1 MAINVNTVYNTVLS
15 ILNKEQRGYITPDE
29 FNKLATQVQLEVFEN
44 YFEDMNQQLR
54 VPQTTNEYANRQ
66 KNVDDCIS
74 IFKTIA
80 SPTLVGVGNVL
91 SASVTAGGTSYL
103 QRENVA
109 TTGGSGSNLTLN
121 TFLTIPSFN
130 ITNAGTSY
138 SSALNLA
145 TTVAPAG
152 GNGLTVNITSV
163 NPTTGAIQGININN
177 PGLGYSVNDVVTVV
191 QNTNTT
197 ATLTLNTISN
207 GVISNITINNGG
219 SGYAVGNTV
228 TIAGGSGTA
237 TAQVNSINEVA
248 YFLPPS
254 NLHRIGTVIYKD
266 EKEIERIERNDLLQ
280 INMSNLTKP
289 TTTYPVYLY
298 EQAGQGIEGNNTGQS
313 HIYVYPKT
321 ILSASDISISY
332 IRKPAD
338 VQWGFTVGSL
348 GQYVYNS
355 STSTQFELLNT
366 EQNEVILRI
375 LAYAGVVIK
384 DPEIVQAAANAVQA
398 EEINS
403 KS

>member
-91 SASVTAGGTSYL
+91 SASVTAGGTGYIA
-103 QRENVA
+103 RENVA
-109 TTGGSGSNLTLN
+109 TAGGAGSNLTLN
-121 TFLTIPSFN
+121 TFINNPTFSITTSGTGYFN
-130 ITNAGTSY
+130 STN
-138 SSALNLA
+138 LP
-145 TTVAPAG
+145 TTVSPAG
-152 GNGLTVNITSV
+152 GTGLTVDITSV
-163 NPTTGAIQGININN
+163 SSTGQVQGININN
-177 PGLGYSVNDVVTVV
+177 PGFGYTATNVVTIV
-191 QNTNTT
+191 QGSNTT
-197 ATLTLNTISN
+197 ATLTLNSLSN
-207 GVISNITINNGG
+207 GVISSVTINNGG

-228 TIAGGSGTA
+228 TITGGSGTA

-384 DPEIVQAAANAVQA
+384 DPQVVQLAANAVQA

>member
-91 SASVTAGGTSYL
+91 TASVTNGGTSYL

-130 ITNAGTSY
+130 ITNAGTGY

-289 TTTYPVYLY
+289 STTYPVYLY
-298 EQAGQGIEGNNTGQS
+298 EQANQGINGNNTGQS
-313 HIYVYPKT
+313 HIYIYPKT

>member
-29 FNKLATQVQLEVFEN
+29 FNKLATQVQLEIFEN

-80 SPTLVGVGNVL
+80 NPTLVDVGNVL
-91 SASVTAGGTSYL
+91 SLNVTNGGTGYS
-103 QRENVA
+103 EAIGVA
-109 TTGGSGSNLTLN
+109 TTGGSGTNLTVDTTIAIP
-121 TFLTIPSFN
+121 TFTLT
-130 ITNAGTSY
+130 TAGTGY
-138 SSALNLA
+138 SVATNVA
-145 TTVAPAG
+145 TTG
-152 GNGLTVNITSV
+152 GGGTGLTVNITSV
-163 NPTTGAIQGININN
+163 NPSTGAIQGLSINS
-177 PGLGYSVNDVVTVV
+177 PGLGYAAAAVITI
-191 QNTNTT
+191 NTGSGT
-197 ATLTLNTISN
+197 AQITLTTLSN
-207 GVISNITINNGG
+207 GVISSLAVNNGG
-219 SGYAVGNTV
+219 SGYVVGDNITV
-228 TIAGGSGTA
+228 NAGNVDA
-237 TAQVNSINEVA
+237 TAQVASINEVA

-266 EKEIERIERNDLLQ
+266 EKEIERVERNDLLQ

-289 TTTYPVYLY
+289 TTTYPLYLY
-298 EQAGQGIEGNNTGQS
+298 EQATQGLNGNNTGQS
-313 HIYVYPKT
+313 HIYVYPT
-321 ILSASDISISY
+321 SIQTASDISISY

-338 VQWGFTVGSL
+338 VNWGFTIGSL
-348 GQYVYNS
+348 GQYIYNS

-375 LAYAGVVIK
+375 LTYAGVVIK
-384 DPEIVQAAANAVQA
+384 DPQIVQAAAQAVQA
-398 EEINS
+398 EEVNS

>member
-44 YFEDMNQQLR
+44 YFEDINQQLR

-66 KNVDDCIS
+66 KNIDDCIS

-91 SASVTAGGTSYL
+91 SASVTAGGTGYIA
-103 QRENVA
+103 RENVA
-109 TTGGSGSNLTLN
+109 TAGGAGSNLTLN
-121 TFLTIPSFN
+121 TFINNPTFSITTSGTGYFN
-130 ITNAGTSY
+130 STN
-138 SSALNLA
+138 LP
-145 TTVAPAG
+145 TTVSPAG
-152 GNGLTVNITSV
+152 GTGLTVDITSV
-163 NPTTGAIQGININN
+163 SSTGQVQGININN
-177 PGLGYSVNDVVTVV
+177 PGFGYTATNVVTIV
-191 QNTNTT
+191 QGSNTT
-197 ATLTLNTISN
+197 ATLTLNSLSN
-207 GVISNITINNGG
+207 GVISSVTINNGG

-228 TIAGGSGTA
+228 TITGGSGTA

-298 EQAGQGIEGNNTGQS
+298 EQASQGIDGNNTGQS

-384 DPEIVQAAANAVQA
+384 DPQVVQLAANAVQA

>member
-29 FNKLATQVQLEVFEN
+29 FNKLATQVQLEIFEN

-66 KNVDDCIS
+66 KNIDDCIS

-80 SPTLVGVGNVL
+80 KPTLVGVG
-91 SASVTAGGTSYL
+91 SVTAASITNGGTGYVQSV
-103 QRENVA
+103 NVP
-109 TTGGSGSNLTLN
+109 TTLGSGSGLTLN
-121 TFLTIPSFN
+121 TFISNPTFS
-130 ITNAGTSY
+130 ITNAGTGYFNST
-138 SSALNLA
+138 NLA
-145 TTVAPAG
+145 TTVAPPG
-152 GNGLTVNITSV
+152 GTGLTVDITSV
-163 NPTTGAIQGININN
+163 SSTGVIQGVNINN
-177 PGLGYSVNDVVTVV
+177 PGLNYAATNVITIV
-191 QNTNTT
+191 QGANTT
-197 ATLTLNTISN
+197 ATLTLNTLSN
-207 GVISNITINNGG
+207 GVISSVTINNGG
-219 SGYAVGNTV
+219 SGYTVGNV
-228 TIAGGSGTA
+228 VNISGGGANATA
-237 TAQVNSINEVA
+237 TVNSVNDVL

-280 INMSNLTKP
+280 INLSKLTKP

-298 EQAGQGIEGNNTGQS
+298 EQASQNVNGINTGQS
-313 HIYVYPKT
+313 HIYVYPTT
-321 ILSASDISISY
+321 ITSASDISISY

-338 VQWGFTVGSL
+338 VVWGFTVGTL
-348 GQYVYNS
+348 GQYVYN
-355 STSTQFELLNT
+355 TANSTQFELLNT

-384 DPEIVQAAANAVQA
+384 DPQIIQAAANAVQT
-398 EEINS
+398 EEVNS

>member
-44 YFEDMNQQLR
+44 YFEDINQQLR

-66 KNVDDCIS
+66 KNIDDCIS

-91 SASVTAGGTSYL
+91 SASVTAGGTGYIA
-103 QRENVA
+103 RENVA
-109 TTGGSGSNLTLN
+109 TAGGAGSNLTLN
-121 TFLTIPSFN
+121 TFINNPTFSITTSGTGYFN
-130 ITNAGTSY
+130 STN
-138 SSALNLA
+138 LP
-145 TTVAPAG
+145 TTVSPAG
-152 GNGLTVNITSV
+152 GTGLTVDITSV
-163 NPTTGAIQGININN
+163 SSTGQVQGININN
-177 PGLGYSVNDVVTVV
+177 PGFGYTATNVVTIV
-191 QNTNTT
+191 QGSNTT
-197 ATLTLNTISN
+197 ATLTLNSLSN
-207 GVISNITINNGG
+207 GVISSVTINNGG

-228 TIAGGSGTA
+228 TITGGSGTA

-338 VQWGFTVGSL
+338 VVWGFTVGTL
-348 GQYVYNS
+348 GQYVYNL

-384 DPEIVQAAANAVQA
+384 DPQVVQLAANAVQA

>member
-44 YFEDMNQQLR
+44 YFEDINQQLR

-91 SASVTAGGTSYL
+91 SASVTAGGTGYIA
-103 QRENVA
+103 RENVA
-109 TTGGSGSNLTLN
+109 TAGGAGSNLTLN
-121 TFLTIPSFN
+121 TFINNPTFSITTSGTGYFN
-130 ITNAGTSY
+130 STN
-138 SSALNLA
+138 LP
-145 TTVAPAG
+145 TTVSPAG
-152 GNGLTVNITSV
+152 GTGLTVDITSV
-163 NPTTGAIQGININN
+163 SSTGQVQGININN
-177 PGLGYSVNDVVTVV
+177 PGFGYTATNVVTIV
-191 QNTNTT
+191 QGSNTT
-197 ATLTLNTISN
+197 ATLTLNSLSN
-207 GVISNITINNGG
+207 GVISSVTINNGG

-228 TIAGGSGTA
+228 TITGGSGTA

-338 VQWGFTVGSL
+338 VVWGFTVGTL
-348 GQYVYNS
+348 GQYVYNL

-384 DPEIVQAAANAVQA
+384 DPQVVQLAANAVQA

>member
-29 FNKLATQVQLEVFEN
+29 FNKLATQVQLEIFEN

-80 SPTLVGVGNVL
+80 NPTLVDVGNVL
-91 SASVTAGGTSYL
+91 SLNVTNGGTGYSNAIGVATIGGSGTNLTVDTTIAIPTFTLTTAGTGYSVAT
-103 QRENVA
+103 NVA
-109 TTGGSGSNLTLN
+109 TTGGG
-121 TFLTIPSFN
+121 
-130 ITNAGTSY
+130 GT
-138 SSALNLA
+138 
-145 TTVAPAG
+145 
-152 GNGLTVNITSV
+152 GLTVDITSV
-163 NPTTGAIQGININN
+163 SATGQIQGIRINSS
-177 PGLGYSVNDVVTVV
+177 GLGYAAAAVITITGGSG
-191 QNTNTT
+191 T
-197 ATLTLNTISN
+197 AEITLTTLSN
-207 GVISNITINNGG
+207 GVISSLAVNNGG
-219 SGYAVGNTV
+219 SGYVVGDNITV
-228 TIAGGSGTA
+228 NAGNVDA
-237 TAQVNSINEVA
+237 TAQVASINEVA

-266 EKEIERIERNDLLQ
+266 EKEIERVERNDLLQ

-289 TTTYPVYLY
+289 TTTYPLYLY
-298 EQAGQGIEGNNTGQS
+298 EQATQGLNGNNTGQS
-313 HIYVYPKT
+313 HIYVYPT
-321 ILSASDISISY
+321 SIQTASDISISY

-338 VQWGFTVGSL
+338 VNWGFIIGSL
-348 GQYVYNS
+348 GQYIYDS

-375 LAYAGVVIK
+375 LTYAGVVIK
-384 DPEIVQAAANAVQA
+384 DPQIVQAAAQAVQA
-398 EEINS
+398 EEVNS

>member
-29 FNKLATQVQLEVFEN
+29 FNKLATQVQLEIFEN

-74 IFKTIA
+74 IFKTVA
-80 SPTLVGVGNVL
+80 KPTLIGIGNVL
-91 SASVTAGGTSYL
+91 SASVTNGGTGYTQAS
-103 QRENVA
+103 NVP
-109 TTGGSGSNLTLN
+109 TTTAQGGTNLTLN
-121 TFLTIPSFN
+121 TFINNPTFN
-130 ITNAGTSY
+130 VTTQGANYTTSTNI
-138 SSALNLA
+138 A
-145 TTVAPAG
+145 TTVVPNNG
-152 GNGLTVNITSV
+152 TGLTVDITSV
-163 NPTTGAIQGININN
+163 NPTTGAIQGVNINN
-177 PGLGYSVNDVVTVV
+177 PGLNYSVNDVITITGG
-191 QNTNTT
+191 NGA
-197 ATLTLNTISN
+197 ATLTLTSLSN

-219 SGYAVGNTV
+219 SGYSVGDAVAITGANNG
-228 TIAGGSGTA
+228 A
-237 TAQVNSINEVA
+237 AQITSVNEVA

-280 INMSNLTKP
+280 VNMSNLTKP

-298 EQAGQGIEGNNTGQS
+298 EQATQGITGNNTGQS
-313 HIYVYPKT
+313 HIYVYPTT
-321 ILSASDISISY
+321 ITSASDISISY

-338 VQWGFTVGSL
+338 VVWGFTVGSL
-348 GQYVYNS
+348 GQYVYS
-355 STSTQFELLNT
+355 SSASTQFELLNT

-375 LAYAGVVIK
+375 LTYAGVVIN
-384 DPEIVQAAANAVQA
+384 DTQIIQAAASAVQG

>member
-29 FNKLATQVQLEVFEN
+29 FNKLATQVQLEIFEN

-80 SPTLVGVGNVL
+80 NPTLVDVGNVL
-91 SASVTAGGTSYL
+91 SLNVTNGGTGYS
-103 QRENVA
+103 EAIGVA
-109 TTGGSGSNLTLN
+109 TTGGSGTNLTVDTTIAIP
-121 TFLTIPSFN
+121 TFTLT
-130 ITNAGTSY
+130 TAGTGY
-138 SSALNLA
+138 SVATNVA
-145 TTVAPAG
+145 TTG
-152 GNGLTVNITSV
+152 GGGTGLTVNITSV
-163 NPTTGAIQGININN
+163 NPSTGAIQGLSINS
-177 PGLGYSVNDVVTVV
+177 PGLGYAAAAVITI
-191 QNTNTT
+191 NTGSGT
-197 ATLTLNTISN
+197 AQITLTTLSN
-207 GVISNITINNGG
+207 GVISSLAVNNGG
-219 SGYAVGNTV
+219 SGYVVGNNITV
-228 TIAGGSGTA
+228 NAGNVDA
-237 TAQVNSINEVA
+237 TAQVASINEVA

-266 EKEIERIERNDLLQ
+266 EKEIERVERNDLLQ

-289 TTTYPVYLY
+289 TTTYPLYLY
-298 EQAGQGIEGNNTGQS
+298 EQATQGLNGNNTGQS
-313 HIYVYPKT
+313 HIYVYPT
-321 ILSASDISISY
+321 SIQTASDISISY

-338 VQWGFTVGSL
+338 VNWGFTIGSL
-348 GQYVYNS
+348 GQYIYDS

-375 LAYAGVVIK
+375 LTYAGVVIK
-384 DPEIVQAAANAVQA
+384 DPQIVQAAAQAVQA
-398 EEINS
+398 EEVNS

>member
-91 SASVTAGGTSYL
+91 SLNVTNGGTGYSNSIGIATIGGAGTNLKVNTSITIPTFTLTAAGTGYSVAT
-103 QRENVA
+103 NVA
-109 TTGGSGSNLTLN
+109 TTGGG
-121 TFLTIPSFN
+121 
-130 ITNAGTSY
+130 GT
-138 SSALNLA
+138 
-145 TTVAPAG
+145 
-152 GNGLTVNITSV
+152 GLTVDITSV
-163 NPTTGAIQGININN
+163 NATGAIQGIRINS
-177 PGLGYSVNDVVTVV
+177 PGLGYAASALITI
-191 QNTNTT
+191 TGGSGT
-197 ATLTLNTISN
+197 AKITLTTLSN
-207 GVISNITINNGG
+207 GVISSVAVNNGG
-219 SGYAVGNTV
+219 SGYVVGNSVTV
-228 TIAGGSGTA
+228 NAGNTNA
-237 TAQVNSINEVA
+237 TAQVTSINEVA

-298 EQAGQGIEGNNTGQS
+298 EQANQGINGNNTGQS

-321 ILSASDISISY
+321 ILLASDISISY
-332 IRKPAD
+332 IRKPTD
-338 VQWGFTVGSL
+338 VQWGFTIGSL

-384 DPEIVQAAANAVQA
+384 DPQVVQLAANAVQA

>member
-91 SASVTAGGTSYL
+91 SASVTNGGTGYIA
-103 QRENVA
+103 RENVA
-109 TTGGSGSNLTLN
+109 TTGGNGSNLTLN
-121 TFLTIPSFN
+121 TFISTTQFGL
-130 ITNAGTSY
+130 TNAGTNY
-138 SSALNLA
+138 SVASNLA
-145 TTVAPAG
+145 TIG
-152 GNGLTVNITSV
+152 GGGSGLTVNITSV
-163 NPTTGAIQGININN
+163 NPTTGAIQGINISN
-177 PGLGYSVNDVVTVV
+177 PGLGYSVNNVVTIV
-191 QNTNTT
+191 QGLNTT
-197 ATLTLNTISN
+197 AQITLNTVSN
-207 GVISNITINNGG
+207 GIISNISIFNGG
-219 SGYAVGNTV
+219 SGYNVGNTV
-228 TIAGGSGTA
+228 TITGGSGTA

-298 EQAGQGIEGNNTGQS
+298 EQASQGINGNNTGQS
-313 HIYVYPKT
+313 RIYVYPKT

>member
-1 MAINVNTVYNTVLS
+1 MAINVNTVYTTVLS
-15 ILNKEQRGYITPDE
+15 ILNKEQRGYITPEE
-29 FNKLATQVQLEVFEN
+29 FNKLATQVQLEIFEN
-44 YFEDMNQQLR
+44 YFEDLNQQLR
-54 VPQTTNEYANRQ
+54 VPQADSEYANRQ
-66 KNVDDCIS
+66 KNIDNCIS
-74 IFKTIA
+74 IFKTIG
-80 SPTLVGVGNVL
+80 TTTYNG
-91 SASVTAGGTSYL
+91 AGG
-103 QRENVA
+103 
-109 TTGGSGSNLTLN
+109 
-121 TFLTIPSFN
+121 
-130 ITNAGTSY
+130 
-138 SSALNLA
+138 
-145 TTVAPAG
+145 
-152 GNGLTVNITSV
+152 
-163 NPTTGAIQGININN
+163 
-177 PGLGYSVNDVVTVV
+177 
-191 QNTNTT
+191 
-197 ATLTLNTISN
+197 
-207 GVISNITINNGG
+207 
-219 SGYAVGNTV
+219 
-228 TIAGGSGTA
+228 
-237 TAQVNSINEVA
+237 

-254 NLHRIGTVIYKD
+254 DLHRIGTVIYKD

-298 EQAGQGIEGNNTGQS
+298 EQAGQGIDGNNTGQS

-384 DPEIVQAAANAVQA
+384 DPQVVQLAANAVQA